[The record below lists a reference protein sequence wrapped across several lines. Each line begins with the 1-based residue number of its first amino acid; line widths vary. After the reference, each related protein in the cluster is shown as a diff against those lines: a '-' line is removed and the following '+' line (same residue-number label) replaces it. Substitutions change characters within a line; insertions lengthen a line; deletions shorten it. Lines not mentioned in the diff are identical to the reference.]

1 MAAHKISF
9 IVDASV
15 LLKWGVHESDS
26 RDEAELLREDF
37 QKEKIAI
44 FVPPHCFS
52 EICNML
58 GRERRDGAASFVSI
72 LLNTEIVECL
82 LTFSL
87 IQTAFRIMEQYDR
100 VSFYDASYHALAIQ
114 EKGTFITADEKYY
127 RKTHR
132 EGYIQLLK
140 NYGKKR

>member
-1 MAAHKISF
+1 MAVHKTSF

-15 LLKWGVHESDS
+15 LLKWGVYESDLKE
-26 RDEAELLREDF
+26 EAELLREDF

-58 GRERRDGAASFVSI
+58 GRERRDGAASFISMF
-72 LLNTEIVECL
+72 LNTEIIECL
-82 LTFSL
+82 LTFPL
-87 IQTAFRIMEQYDR
+87 IQTAFRLMEQYDR

-114 EKGTFITADEKYY
+114 EKGTFITADKKYY

-132 EGYIQLLK
+132 EGHIMLLK
-140 NYGKKR
+140 DYGKKR